1 MGFFTP
7 VSRHLFTM
15 KISNELQLDRGI
27 VLIGLMGAGKSSVG
41 RLLANR
47 LGLAFHDADDEIEKA
62 AGFTIEDYFERHGES
77 AFREGERKVIAR
89 LLDGPPHVLATG
101 GGAFMDP
108 KTRVAIL
115 KRSVSI
121 WLKADLEI
129 LLERVMRRNNRPLLK
144 RGNPREI
151 MAKLI
156 AERDPVYAKADLTIT
171 SLQEPHENVVERI
184 VVALNNHRVGTA
196 KDSY

>member
-1 MGFFTP
+1 
-7 VSRHLFTM
+7 M
-15 KISNELQLDRGI
+15 KYSNKLQLDRGI

-41 RLLANR
+41 KLLANR

-62 AGFTIEDYFERHGES
+62 AGFTIEDYFELHGEA
-77 AFREGERKVIAR
+77 AFREGERQVIAR

-101 GGAFMDP
+101 GGAFMDSR
-108 KTRVAIL
+108 TRAAIL

-121 WLKADLEI
+121 WLKTDLDI
-129 LLERVMRRNNRPLLK
+129 LVQRVMRRNNRPLLK

-151 MAKLI
+151 MAELI

-171 SLQEPHENVVERI
+171 SMHEPHEEVVERI
-184 VVALNNHRVGTA
+184 ITALKDHQARTA
-196 KDSY
+196 EDKN